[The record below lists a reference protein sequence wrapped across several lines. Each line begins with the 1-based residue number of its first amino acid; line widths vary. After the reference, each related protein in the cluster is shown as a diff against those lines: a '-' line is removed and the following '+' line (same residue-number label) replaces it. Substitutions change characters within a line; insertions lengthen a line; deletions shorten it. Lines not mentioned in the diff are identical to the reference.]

1 VSARR
6 RGYAAIS
13 DPDTSTPEG
22 ERTLKRFFTD
32 LVARRRGRTEAR
44 RERALRQAAAERER
58 GEPHDGTIWRSG
70 KGGSH
75 IG

>member
-1 VSARR
+1 VRRFLGGLVDKLRARATARR
-6 RGYAAIS
+6 
-13 DPDTSTPEG
+13 
-22 ERTLKRFFTD
+22 
-32 LVARRRGRTEAR
+32 AREVRRAV
-44 RERALRQAAAERER
+44 AERER

>member
-1 VSARR
+1 M
-6 RGYAAIS
+6 
-13 DPDTSTPEG
+13 
-22 ERTLKRFFTD
+22 KRFFNG
-32 LVARRRGRTEAR
+32 LVARMRGRTEAP